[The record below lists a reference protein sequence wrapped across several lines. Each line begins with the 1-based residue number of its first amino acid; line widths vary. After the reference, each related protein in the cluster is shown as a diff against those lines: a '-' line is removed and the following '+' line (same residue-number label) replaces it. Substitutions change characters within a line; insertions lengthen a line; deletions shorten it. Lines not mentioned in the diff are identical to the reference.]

1 MLLRLAYAKFIF
13 MRHRSLFFFYL
24 VFACLIASVSL
35 AQADSKKVEK
45 NSSSSDL
52 SSTEALS
59 NPIDSFS
66 IMLKPQLQSS
76 PLPAWISHSLNLA
89 STPSLLEISLAPL
102 SQQTSIDHFVLT
114 VVFDDHGDGGPF
126 IEWKKP
132 NGDRTMLCG
141 GLGVNGPAV
150 GFNARKLLIPC
161 DLAFDG
167 GTVVIHHEGRFDQVI
182 SATLQTART
191 ATIAVLGEEN
201 NVALLDEVENSIS
214 EDLAAG
220 DRPPLKEG
228 DVMKGR
234 LMTIELEATT
244 QQGGEFE
251 FIVKSEDGLPDTLM
265 LNTEVIGLD
274 LESQMEVRVNDTFVG
289 ILNTAP
295 FSLTSSELINTAG
308 WNTPEDQPQ
317 FHLAGWRKAWLYL
330 PGRLWKKGEE
340 NHILL
345 SLPTPSSSPI
355 SLRNS
360 TLDLHYD
367 NNVSLGHS
375 TTPLAKDLFR
385 Y

>member
-1 MLLRLAYAKFIF
+1 
-13 MRHRSLFFFYL
+13 MRHRSFFFFYL
-24 VFACLIASVSL
+24 VFASLIASVSL
-35 AQADSKKVEK
+35 AQASSKKIEK
-45 NSSSSDL
+45 DLPPSSVSPP
-52 SSTEALS
+52 EALS

-66 IMLKPQLQSS
+66 ITLKPQLQSS
-76 PLPAWISHSLNLA
+76 PLPPWISHPLN
-89 STPSLLEISLAPL
+89 PSAKPSSLEISLAPL
-102 SQQTSIDHFVLT
+102 SLQTSIDHFVLT

-132 NGDRTMLCG
+132 NGDRTMLCS

-150 GFNARKLLIPC
+150 GFNARKLLIPY

-167 GTVVIHHEGRFDQVI
+167 GTVMIHHEGRFDQVI
-182 SATLQTART
+182 SATVQTART

-220 DRPPLKEG
+220 NPPPLKEG

-234 LMTIELEATT
+234 LMTIELAATT

-251 FIVKSEDGLPDTLM
+251 FIVKSDDRLPDTMM
-265 LNTEVIGLD
+265 LNTEMIGLD
-274 LESQMEVRVNDTFVG
+274 LESQMEVRLNDTFIG

-308 WNTPEDQPQ
+308 WNTTENNQPQ
-317 FHLAGWRKAWLYL
+317 FRLAGWRKAWLYL
-330 PGRLWKKGEE
+330 PSRLWKQGEE

-367 NNVSLGHS
+367 SNVSLGHS
-375 TTPLAKDLFR
+375 TSPLAKDLFR